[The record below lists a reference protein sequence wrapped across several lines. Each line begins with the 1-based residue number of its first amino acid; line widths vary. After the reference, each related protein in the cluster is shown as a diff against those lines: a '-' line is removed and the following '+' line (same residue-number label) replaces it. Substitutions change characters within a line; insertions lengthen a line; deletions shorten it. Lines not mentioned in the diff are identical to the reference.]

1 MSLEDSLILSTL
13 LSLCGNRSEAV
24 TALQIYNDIRIPR
37 TQKIVDSSKE
47 MGLICAGPDK
57 IDVGKWKGRLS
68 GKWDHIMYF
77 DNKASRDE
85 AVERFE
91 ESVGRRGK

>member
-13 LSLCGNRSEAV
+13 LSRCRDRSETV

-47 MGLICAGPDK
+47 MGLICAGPEK
-57 IDVGKWKGRLS
+57 IDVGKWKGKLS
-68 GKWDHIMYF
+68 SKWDHIMYF
-77 DNKASRDE
+77 DNKASRNE
-85 AVERFE
+85 AVRRFE
-91 ESVGRRGK
+91 ERVGRRG